1 MRQIGLVV
9 VLAAA
14 LTGAACT
21 QNTKDYPAGQSP
33 AEINVEL
40 GLHYMREGQKS
51 VAMEKFQKALEQDPD
66 LAAAH
71 SGIAVLY
78 ESLGETAK
86 ADQHFRRAVS
96 LNPKDSRAHNNYG
109 AFLCSNDRWPEA
121 EKQFLLAADNPLYDA
136 PHMAFTNAGIC
147 AYGVKDVAKAER
159 YWRRALELNPRYPAA
174 LLQMARLGVEQK
186 EYLSARAYLQRL
198 HEVVRPSAESLWLGI
213 QTERALGDRNAEA
226 SYTLLLKNS
235 FPQSPQARQL
245 QGKAADE

>member
-1 MRQIGLVV
+1 MRQIGMVA
-9 VLAAA
+9 VLAAV
-14 LTGAACT
+14 LTGTACT
-21 QNTKDYPAGQSP
+21 QSTKDYPPGQSP

-40 GLHYMREGQKS
+40 GLHYMREGQKNA
-51 VAMEKFQKALEQDPD
+51 AMEKFQKALEQDPG
-66 LAAAH
+66 LSAAH

-86 ADQHFRRAVS
+86 ADHHFRRAVS

-109 AFLCSNDRWPEA
+109 AFLCGNNRWPEA
-121 EKQFLLAADNPLYDA
+121 EKHFLLAANDPLYDA

-147 AYGVKDVAKAER
+147 AYGVKDVAKAEQ

-186 EYLSARAYLQRL
+186 QYLSARAYLQRL

-245 QGKAADE
+245 QGKTADD

>member
-1 MRQIGLVV
+1 MRQLGMAA

-14 LTGAACT
+14 LMASACT
-21 QNTKDYPAGQSP
+21 QNTKDYPPGQSP

-40 GLHYMREGQKS
+40 GLHYMREGEKNA
-51 VAMEKFQKALEQDPD
+51 AMEKFQKALEQEPN

-96 LNPKDSRAHNNYG
+96 LNPKDARAQNNYG
-109 AFLCSNDRWPEA
+109 AFLCRDDRWPEA
-121 EKQFLLAADNPLYDA
+121 ERHFLAAANEPLYDA
-136 PHMAFTNAGIC
+136 PYMALTNAGIC
-147 AYGVKDVAKAER
+147 AYGAKDVAKAEQ

-186 EYLSARAYLQRL
+186 QYMSARAYLQRL

-226 SYTLLLKNS
+226 SYSLLLKNH

>member
-1 MRQIGLVV
+1 MAA

-14 LTGAACT
+14 LMATACT
-21 QNTKDYPAGQSP
+21 QNTKDYPPGQSP

-40 GLHYMREGQKS
+40 GLHYMREGEKNA
-51 VAMEKFQKALEQDPD
+51 AMEKFQKALEQEPN

-96 LNPKDSRAHNNYG
+96 LNPKDARAQNNYG
-109 AFLCSNDRWPEA
+109 AFLCRDDRWPEA
-121 EKQFLLAADNPLYDA
+121 ERHFLAAANEPLYDA
-136 PHMAFTNAGIC
+136 PYMALTNAGIC
-147 AYGVKDVAKAER
+147 AYGAKDVAKAEQ

-186 EYLSARAYLQRL
+186 QYMSARAYLQRL

-226 SYTLLLKNS
+226 SYSLLLKNH